1 MGASAFAVLNHLSLQ
16 QALEQQ
22 ARSPERRRPPRKEAH
37 QGLTPQPSPHPNP
50 NPNPNPDPNPNPNP
64 DPNPNPN
71 PNPNP
76 DPDPNLNPT
85 QAAGDAEADEGLVQL
100 ISARPT
106 GGCGGPPWGGLRY
119 GGIWAGMA
127 LALLRIEEQKP
138 QLPPPPPPKG
148 GEAMST
154 MRLLASGYSAKAV
167 TVSTMSAHMCDYG
180 EDL

>member
-1 MGASAFAVLNHLSLQ
+1 M
-16 QALEQQ
+16 
-22 ARSPERRRPPRKEAH
+22 
-37 QGLTPQPSPHPNP
+37 
-50 NPNPNPDPNPNPNP
+50 
-64 DPNPNPN
+64 
-71 PNPNP
+71 
-76 DPDPNLNPT
+76 
-85 QAAGDAEADEGLVQL
+85 
-100 ISARPT
+100 
-106 GGCGGPPWGGLRY
+106 GGPPWGGLRY

-148 GEAMST
+148 GETMST

>member
-37 QGLTPQPSPHPNP
+37 QGLTPQPSPH
-50 NPNPNPDPNPNPNP
+50 
-64 DPNPNPN
+64 PNPN